1 MQFHLF
7 ILLVIFSTNAA
18 AIKLIKCEN
27 SDGIIE
33 YSDSPCPSG
42 SKQISETVIN
52 SNTNLTVMDAPL
64 PRPKEAKK
72 ENKKVIVEQ
81 SDETAK
87 CEVINEK
94 LSNAERQFEDELD
107 NFVSCSASLGSTVR
121 DRVESYE
128 QCINPIAADK
138 ESLCSNQYDAL
149 ERSFKTLKTC
159 SQEFKKLKTSHKQF
173 FILSIDEKV
182 YCK

>member
-72 ENKKVIVEQ
+72 DNKKDIVEQ

-87 CEVINEK
+87 CEEINEK
-94 LSNAERQFEDELD
+94 LSNAERQF
-107 NFVSCSASLGSTVR
+107 VSRNWINALLITLYTV
-121 DRVESYE
+121 
-128 QCINPIAADK
+128 
-138 ESLCSNQYDAL
+138 SN
-149 ERSFKTLKTC
+149 S
-159 SQEFKKLKTSHKQF
+159 
-173 FILSIDEKV
+173 
-182 YCK
+182 